1 MEEKKK
7 GFIKKFV
14 NEFKAFAL
22 KGNVMDLAV
31 GVIIGAAF
39 QGIVTSFT
47 ENFINPIIGCI
58 GGADVE
64 GKIHLLG
71 NQYINYGAFLT
82 AVINFIIMAF
92 VIFVIMKVINK
103 LASLG
108 KHEEPEKPAEPPVDI
123 VLLTEIR
130 DLLKAQ
136 QAAEASK
143 EEQKAEEGSYQ
154 VDIWKYSYEI
164 LEAKILKEL
173 PFEPQEHAS
182 GIQFDG
188 NRIVNDYSIVSVT
201 MTIEDNNDISPNKIE
216 TLNSHQLHVDK
227 MQNTKTHKYEL
238 YMSSIGEEPDPMDDF
253 HYQMKYGEKS
263 EPVTLYYLVSDDD
276 LTEDANINLLLNP
289 MGAYGSKT
297 TYKLKDENTTV
308 ESVKK
313 YAFIKLND
321 LLRKSEEY

>member
-39 QGIVTSFT
+39 QNIVTSFT

-108 KHEEPEKPAEPPVDI
+108 KHEEPPVDV

-143 EEQKAEEGSYQ
+143 EEKAEE
-154 VDIWKYSYEI
+154 
-164 LEAKILKEL
+164 
-173 PFEPQEHAS
+173 
-182 GIQFDG
+182 
-188 NRIVNDYSIVSVT
+188 
-201 MTIEDNNDISPNKIE
+201 
-216 TLNSHQLHVDK
+216 
-227 MQNTKTHKYEL
+227 
-238 YMSSIGEEPDPMDDF
+238 
-253 HYQMKYGEKS
+253 
-263 EPVTLYYLVSDDD
+263 
-276 LTEDANINLLLNP
+276 
-289 MGAYGSKT
+289 
-297 TYKLKDENTTV
+297 
-308 ESVKK
+308 
-313 YAFIKLND
+313 
-321 LLRKSEEY
+321 